1 MNKYRYFCQVYSY
14 IDQSDTL
21 LAMISRMF
29 EPFANCVLKTELDAA
44 SIPSLMVFKV
54 LLDNDID
61 VNEFRQS
68 VITEE
73 YKQAIPEDD
82 YIIEFKDK
90 TRTSNNLRIIL
101 IPVSREYAVRFNVD
115 GEGVQL

>member
-1 MNKYRYFCQVYSY
+1 MSKYRYFCQVYSY
-14 IDQSDTL
+14 VDQSDTL

-29 EPFANCVLKTELDAA
+29 EPFANCVIKTELDAL
-44 SIPSLMVFKV
+44 SLSSLMVFKV
-54 LLDNDID
+54 LRDNDID
-61 VNEFRQS
+61 VNEFRQG
-68 VITEE
+68 VIIEE

-101 IPVSREYAVRFNVD
+101 IPVSRERTVRFNVD
-115 GEGVQL
+115 GEEVQV